1 MQFKAI
7 CNRESASASLPLFG
21 TAHCKKRLTLWP
33 GKSIFLA
40 MKLTAILATVFVLH
54 VSARAISQTISFA
67 GKDIPLVKAFEAI
80 KSQTGYVYFCDAAIL
95 ADAAVLIGAAI
106 LTSAA
111 IRLLI
116 GVATIV
122 PVLRAGTGAHAQRR
136 DRQTGGDEYFRHF
149 HLASSRPWI
158 GLNRRYASRSIAFLN
173 WMLMFC

>member
-95 ADAAVLIGAAI
+95 ADAKPITV
-106 LTSAA
+106 
-111 IRLLI
+111 
-116 GVATIV
+116 VATKL
-122 PVLRAGTGAHAQRR
+122 PL
-136 DRQTGGDEYFRHF
+136 E
-149 HLASSRPWI
+149 
-158 GLNRRYASRSIAFLN
+158 NFLN
-173 WMLMFC
+173 EILQGQSLEYTIENKAIIITRKKGATPVP

>member
-1 MQFKAI
+1 MVAPFGPAAAMVVPAI
-7 CNRESASASLPLFG
+7 AAAAAIPAG
-21 TAHCKKRLTLWP
+21 VT
-33 GKSIFLA
+33 
-40 MKLTAILATVFVLH
+40 TAIIAPAPIAAPIAATV
-54 VSARAISQTISFA
+54 
-67 GKDIPLVKAFEAI
+67 
-80 KSQTGYVYFCDAAIL
+80 AAIL

-158 GLNRRYASRSIAFLN
+158 GLNRRYAWRSIAFLN
-173 WMLMFC
+173 RMLMFC